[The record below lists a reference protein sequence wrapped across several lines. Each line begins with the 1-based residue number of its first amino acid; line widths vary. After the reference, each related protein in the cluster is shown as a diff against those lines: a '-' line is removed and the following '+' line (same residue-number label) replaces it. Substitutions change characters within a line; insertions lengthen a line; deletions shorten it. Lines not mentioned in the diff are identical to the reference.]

1 MTRSS
6 SRGGGAGPSAQA
18 APRPVAAASAAPRT
32 AIPSPAA
39 PAALGIP
46 HLAAA
51 AAAALA
57 RDVGRADEDADL
69 RVDPAALELS
79 RREGKQAEQQ
89 CEKFGFYDC
98 SEVSAIICMF
108 KNCFIPESYWILFA
122 GEYLCSPIYFCN
134 KWNLCHVQNFGK
146 VHQPVSCSCQ
156 KGYRSFCNGRVQ
168 CSPPR

>member
-1 MTRSS
+1 MTRSI

-18 APRPVAAASAAPRT
+18 APRPAAAASAAPRT
-32 AIPSPAA
+32 AIPPPAA
-39 PAALGIP
+39 PAASGMS

-79 RREGKQAEQQ
+79 RREGKQAEEQ

-108 KNCFIPESYWILFA
+108 KIPESYWILFA

-134 KWNLCHVQNFGK
+134 KWNLCYVQNFGK
-146 VHQPVSCSCQ
+146 VHLYLATV
-156 KGYRSFCNGRVQ
+156 KNGYRSFCDGRVQ